1 MKIFQVGKF
10 PRERPG
16 GIETAVF
23 SLAKQLALR
32 HQVEVAVSATGGVGK
47 TFSWEGVACHQLPTW
62 FSIFSTPVSP
72 SLIGALRRASGFDV
86 LQISYQNPMAA
97 LAYWIARPAGRL
109 VIWYHHDIVRQ
120 VWLGRLLEPLLS
132 HLLKKADA
140 IVSTSRAYA
149 GSSIILRKF
158 ADKVRVIPLGIEL
171 SPFEDDKE
179 IRTSEIVRR
188 RYGSPLILFIGRLV
202 YYKGLDY
209 LIEAMQGLKANLLVI
224 GSGPLES
231 RLRAGAQTRG
241 VGPQVHFLEVPF
253 ALENIST
260 YAKFQQDEMSEWEFY
275 AGVAEK
281 ADIFMMLD
289 VNNIYVS
296 SRNQGFDPKDY
307 YSQLPLD
314 RVIQIHLAGH
324 TDYDAY
330 CLDTHDHPVCDEVWK
345 IYAEVYPL
353 TGPVSTLLEWDDR
366 FIPFEET
373 WKEALKAKAFQKELV
388 KK

>member
-253 ALENIST
+253 DEPLARYLHACDLLVLPSVERTEAFGLVLLEAMACGKPVITTEIGTGTSFVCSDGVTGLIIPPQDAPALRRALQKLLSNPVLARKMGE
-260 YAKFQQDEMSEWEFY
+260 
-275 AGVAEK
+275 AGQ
-281 ADIFMMLD
+281 
-289 VNNIYVS
+289 N
-296 SRNQGFDPKDY
+296 
-307 YSQLPLD
+307 
-314 RVIQIHLAGH
+314 RVRQFFS
-324 TDYDAY
+324 
-330 CLDTHDHPVCDEVWK
+330 
-345 IYAEVYPL
+345 AEVMAESFLELYR
-353 TGPVSTLLEWDDR
+353 SLLGFHAQR
-366 FIPFEET
+366 
-373 WKEALKAKAFQKELV
+373 V
-388 KK
+388 